1 MLMININIDANE
13 AQDSSNVDNVSNTEV
28 GNVTSNEEINIESD
42 VNDAMADEEGWIPI
56 PTS

>member
-1 MLMININIDANE
+1 MDANE
-13 AQDSSNVDNVSNTEV
+13 VQSSSNVDNVSNTEV